1 MATVQTRYDDGTLI
15 SISYDPNNSQTW
27 TTLTDYIDAQGRQTA
42 QGAHFDDGSSI
53 AAYFD
58 VDDTQPW
65 SYEAFVFNAAGQQI
79 DHYFA

>member
-1 MATVQTRYDDGTLI
+1 
-15 SISYDPNNSQTW
+15 
-27 TTLTDYIDAQGRQTA
+27 
-42 QGAHFDDGSSI
+42 
-53 AAYFD
+53 